1 MTCVLLPP
9 PPTKLKTLFHPFAQ
23 FTHRPPSFLK
33 LFTYITGLAC
43 ACACLAMLFTF
54 GAWLHSYKSWRR
66 EMDAHRAARAS
77 RASSTA
83 SGAPS
88 PHGAPAAD
96 AQPAFELSEKDASLV
111 RALRVGLRV
120 ISAWCCLLRRS
131 LGASTRLPLCVLLF
145 LPAHLRLS
153 FPLTVGFFIAE
164 PPDGVPDLLAKVIIG
179 KPPTR
184 DELGLLL
191 GRLVKSGDES

>member
-1 MTCVLLPP
+1 MPLKQRDIDDVRALASPP
-9 PPTKLKTLFHPFAQ
+9 NSKPSCFQ
-23 FTHRPPSFLK
+23 FTARPLSFLK

-54 GAWLHSYKSWRR
+54 GAWLHSYKAWLHSYK
-66 EMDAHRAARAS
+66 AQRAARAS

-88 PHGAPAAD
+88 PHGVPAAYA

-120 ISAWCCLLRRS
+120 ISALVLLARS
-131 LGASTRLPLCVLLF
+131 LGENARLPLCVLSCFRLTRVPF
-145 LPAHLRLS
+145 FFFSQWASSSRSLRTVCLTCWRRSLS
-153 FPLTVGFFIAE
+153 ASRHRATSWACSSAGW
-164 PPDGVPDLLAKVIIG
+164 
-179 KPPTR
+179 
-184 DELGLLL
+184 
-191 GRLVKSGDES
+191 